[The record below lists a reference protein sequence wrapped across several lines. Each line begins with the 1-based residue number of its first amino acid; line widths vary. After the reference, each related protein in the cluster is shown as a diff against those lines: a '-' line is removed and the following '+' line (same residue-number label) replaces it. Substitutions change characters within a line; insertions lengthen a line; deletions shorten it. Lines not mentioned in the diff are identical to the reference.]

1 MLFNYREWPSFALA
15 ARNFLKTV
23 CKGLEASTCTEHR
36 GGAEGN
42 AAPERGWNSPVAP
55 ESGQKGTGPGPG
67 ALGSLPPIPHGLGL
81 GLGLGLGKGKHRG
94 ASWGLGKGEEGLFLW
109 VGEGEDP
116 AATGA
121 P

>member
-1 MLFNYREWPSFALA
+1 MWPSFALA

-23 CKGLEASTCTEHR
+23 RKGLEASTCTEYR
-36 GGAEGN
+36 GGAEGS
-42 AAPERGWNSPVAP
+42 AGPERGWNSPVAP
-55 ESGQKGTGPGPG
+55 ESGQQGTGPGWG

-81 GLGLGLGKGKHRG
+81 GLGEGEHRG
-94 ASWGLGKGEEGLFLW
+94 ASWGLGKGEEGLFLR